1 MFGVRGLTWMALG
14 APVGRREERLELMW
28 RFREL
33 ADSHA
38 ARPGFYGLAAD
49 DLPEIVEL
57 GFSIQKVGESA
68 AVPLDTFSIEGRR
81 RGNLRRAW
89 RKAAEEGATFEI
101 LEGEALTPVLPA
113 LQAISDEWLA
123 QHAGG
128 EKGFT
133 MGSFSEPYVAHFPV
147 AVVRE

>member
-1 MFGVRGLTWMALG
+1 MPGRFSHAFG
-14 APVGRREERLELMW
+14 EK

-68 AVPLDTFSIEGRR
+68 AVPLDTFSIEGRK

-89 RKAAEEGATFEI
+89 RKAAPVSDATI
-101 LEGEALTPVLPA
+101 RPRMVAA
-113 LQAISDEWLA
+113 SDEPRSLT
-123 QHAGG
+123 AGEG
-128 EKGFT
+128 PG
-133 MGSFSEPYVAHFPV
+133 A
-147 AVVRE
+147 